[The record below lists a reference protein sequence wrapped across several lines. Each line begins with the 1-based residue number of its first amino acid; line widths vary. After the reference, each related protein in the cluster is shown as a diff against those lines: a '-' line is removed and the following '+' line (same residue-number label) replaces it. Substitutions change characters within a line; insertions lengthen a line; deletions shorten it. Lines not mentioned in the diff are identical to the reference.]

1 VNYVRFIERVPD
13 NYGNILM
20 KKLGFLMITLS
31 FLAAELASVVD
42 KDEVRWDY
50 FSGALAAGIAGIVLV
65 RAGKR
70 QENRAV
76 GKLAANIQ
84 IIEASMGRIVEN
96 ISHLN
101 EEKQSINP
109 YDVRHRIDELFCE
122 DIVTF
127 VEARESIGQVFGLA
141 VYADIM
147 SHFASGERYLNR
159 VWSASADGYI
169 DEVAAYLDKAQ
180 LQFSEALEKVRR
192 LKEPVA

>member
-1 VNYVRFIERVPD
+1 MNYVRFIERVPD

-31 FLAAELASVVD
+31 FLAAALASVVD

-141 VYADIM
+141 VYADIL

>member
-1 VNYVRFIERVPD
+1 
-13 NYGNILM
+13 M
-20 KKLGFLMITLS
+20 KKLGFLMITLG
-31 FLAAELASVVD
+31 FLAAALASVVD

-70 QENRAV
+70 QENRAE

-84 IIEASMGRIVEN
+84 IIEASLGRIVEN

-101 EEKQSINP
+101 AEKQSINT

-122 DIVTF
+122 DMVTF

-141 VYADIM
+141 AYADIM

-180 LQFSEALEKVRR
+180 LQFSEALEKVRH
-192 LKEPVA
+192 LK

>member
-1 VNYVRFIERVPD
+1 MNYVRFIERVPD

-31 FLAAELASVVD
+31 FLAAALASVVD

-84 IIEASMGRIVEN
+84 VIEASMGRIVEN